1 MRPPFIALDQDSE
14 NEHRH
19 VMTVSDRVPKGA
31 PHSPLPTAGLVAAG
45 ATCILGFALA
55 VRPCF
60 AEPMTFGWIAPCE
73 GIGRICE
80 RRILAKGEIEWESG
94 AKLAAFVEQ
103 KRHGDH
109 SQWRGVEL
117 CFDSPGGD
125 LQGALRL
132 GEVIRNFQMDTCVES
147 QYFEPFAT
155 NGVTAM
161 SAPGSSRPSVC
172 ASACVF
178 ALAAGVHRTVGK
190 GARIGIHQF
199 VGANGEL
206 GQRRTQL
213 AMAELAQY
221 LEHNGVER
229 KLLDSAAQVPHWM
242 MRYLTVQEVTD
253 TNLDNT
259 AQIYETWKLGAWQ
272 DGTVYAHVEQRNPV
286 TDQRTG
292 LMLYKR
298 EDRVW
303 LNVVVH
309 VPGAEESNSLT
320 GDTEDGRPEDANAL
334 MRTLGGAEIWLRADE
349 EDFAEFAK
357 APWVYGTNG
366 AYVRK
371 LEIPSNKLAMLQ
383 TAHLLEIWVT
393 ATQLSPRHNPSMA
406 FRLESLKP
414 FLTAVLK

>member
-1 MRPPFIALDQDSE
+1 ML
-14 NEHRH
+14 
-19 VMTVSDRVPKGA
+19 
-31 PHSPLPTAGLVAAG
+31 
-45 ATCILGFALA
+45 ATGIVGFALA
-55 VRPCF
+55 IRPCF

-94 AKLAAFVEQ
+94 AKLRAFIEGQ
-103 KRHGDH
+103 QRHGDP
-109 SQWRGVEL
+109 SQWQGVEL

-132 GEVIRNFQMDTCVES
+132 GEVIRSLQMDTCVES
-147 QYFEPFAT
+147 QYFEPRMTEGAT
-155 NGVTAM
+155 PT
-161 SAPGSSRPSVC
+161 SAPGASRPTMC

-178 ALAAGVHRTVGK
+178 ALAAGMHRTVSI

-242 MRYLTVQEVTD
+242 IRYLTVQEVTD

-259 AQIYETWKLGAWQ
+259 AQVYEPWKLGAWQ

-286 TDQRTG
+286 TDHWTG

-298 EDRVW
+298 EARIW
-303 LNVVVH
+303 LNIVVH
-309 VPGAEESNSLT
+309 LAAGEQSTPSARDQ
-320 GDTEDGRPEDANAL
+320 GDATPDANAL
-334 MRTLGGAEIWLRADE
+334 MRTLDGAEIWLRADD
-349 EDFAEFAK
+349 EDLAEFGK

-371 LEIPSNKLAMLQ
+371 LQIPRDKLTGLLA
-383 TAHLLEIWVT
+383 AHLLEVWVT
-393 ATQLSPRHNPSMA
+393 APQLSPRQNPSMA
-406 FRLESLKP
+406 FQLESLKP
-414 FLTAVLK
+414 FLAAVLK